1 MITKMQK
8 LKPTVLAPWTR
19 QAQITMEKIA
29 PISMLTPMMK
39 IPPDVMV
46 TVSISIL
53 SSAKA

>member
-29 PISMLTPMMK
+29 AMRKATPKMK
-39 IPPDVMV
+39 IPDGDCQHQHQH
-46 TVSISIL
+46 I
-53 SSAKA
+53 